1 VLAGNLNLS
10 NTTNP
15 QLVFWTKGQLWYR
28 SRFRVQY
35 STDGGLGW
43 SDLTGWNFDWN
54 SDWTRVQVSLQSL
67 TNRSVR
73 LGFVTWNEYGTA
85 PAQSLWLDN
94 VAIKDMPAAV
104 TLQTPEPGLRSVN
117 LSWTASTL
125 GSAFKRY
132 EVYRSTSPDV
142 SWTATRIGSFTN
154 AAVTNLTDSGLSIGA
169 TYYYRVYT
177 VDTND
182 LYIPSNE
189 RSATTV
195 PVVLPLTDAF
205 DTVDQWVTTGT
216 WGISPGGRT
225 GTCLTDSPG
234 GDYANSSDSYA
245 LTAVNLT
252 GSTWPVLRFWDRYRL
267 ANGDWARVEVS
278 TDGNNWSA
286 VYGAYGVRE
295 QWQEQIIDLSPWKN
309 QSNLRIRF
317 HIWTDGSTTED
328 GWYIDDLQ
336 IVEHTPA
343 TINLPFVDG
352 FESDLTNWLHSSWA
366 QDTNGPYAG
375 SYAVRDVP
383 GRMNPDT
390 GYALVLAGNLNLS
403 NTTNPQLVFWTKG
416 QLWYRSRFRVQYST
430 DGGLGWSDLTG
441 WNYDW
446 NSDWTRVQVSLQSL
460 TNRSVR
466 LRFVTWN
473 EYGTA
478 PAQSLWLDNVA
489 IEEPPPPVVL
499 DPPSDIT
506 PNSIRLTWSE
516 TTLTNFKAYRVYR
529 SESPDVSEGSVLLAV
544 ITNKAMTTFTDTG
557 LMARKTYYYRIYVYN
572 QNDTGIGSNL
582 GTATTAG
589 VQLPFADGFETN
601 QPGWTFTG
609 TWTIWP
615 GVGRNGSAALVD
627 SPADYPNN
635 SSHFAQFAVDLRGLS
650 WPVLRFWDRH
660 AIANN
665 DWGRV
670 FVSGNGGASWTCV
683 YGVSETRTN
692 WLEQTI
698 DLSPWKNSDQVW
710 IRFQMNTD
718 GSTQNDGWYVDDV
731 SVEDYTPPPAIYP
744 VFENFESGLDNWLHS
759 SWAVD
764 TNMPYAGLYAVR
776 DTVPARIPPDAQLAL
791 VFAREINLSNAVN
804 PALTFWVRGQLWY
817 RTRFRAQASTDGGVN
832 WNDLVGLNYDWNQ
845 GWTRLQVPLT
855 SYTNRTIR
863 LRFIVWSEWGTAP
876 DQDLFLDNIGI
887 GEPAP
892 GAPTL
897 ASPANFAIVGV
908 ARPTLVVSNAVDY
921 QGDPLTYR
929 FEVYAD
935 PALSDLVAQ
944 VPTVASG
951 SETTAWTVDT
961 DLPNNAQ
968 FWWRCCATDGTN
980 LGPWM
985 ATATFYVNE
994 TNRPPEAPVI
1004 AGPPQGLIL
1013 TNLDVLLLWYP
1024 SAGDPDEGDRVV
1036 SYHLQVADNLA
1047 FALPV
1052 INVTNIP
1059 AIEVP
1064 PGSNWVLSL
1073 PLNSLPGAQNLVWR
1087 TLYYWRI
1094 SAQDQRGL
1102 SSAWSAPWPLQ
1113 YGPPAPKPGTITGIR
1128 REPDGRLT
1136 IEWTGASGLVY
1147 IEFSPTLDPADWYTV
1162 AGPLQGTNW
1171 TFMPI
1176 PGTTSGFYR
1185 LRSE

>member
-1 VLAGNLNLS
+1 VLDQITSHSIRVSWPVTSDPTFAAYAVFRSTTPGVGINSTLVAWI
-10 NTTNP
+10 TNP
-15 QLVFWTKGQLWYR
+15 T
-28 SRFRVQY
+28 
-35 STDGGLGW
+35 T
-43 SDLTGWNFDWN
+43 T
-54 SDWTRVQVSLQSL
+54 
-67 TNRSVR
+67 
-73 LGFVTWNEYGTA
+73 
-85 PAQSLWLDN
+85 
-94 VAIKDMPAAV
+94 
-104 TLQTPEPGLRSVN
+104 
-117 LSWTASTL
+117 
-125 GSAFKRY
+125 
-132 EVYRSTSPDV
+132 
-142 SWTATRIGSFTN
+142 SFTD
-154 AAVTNLTDSGLSIGA
+154 TNLALNTL
-169 TYYYRVYT
+169 YYYRVYVVNPYGT
-177 VDTND
+177 FSPDSITE
-182 LYIPSNE
+182 S
-189 RSATTV
+189 SARTLNN
-195 PVVLPLTDAF
+195 PLPFSDGFEGSL
-205 DTVDQWVTTGT
+205 QSWNLTGT
-216 WGISPGGRT
+216 WGIQTNEAHSGLA
-225 GTCLTDSPG
+225 CLSDSPG
-234 GDYANSSDSYA
+234 FSYTNNSDSYA
-245 LTAVNLT
+245 QTAVDLT

-403 NTTNPQLVFWTKG
+403 NTSNPQLVFWTKG

-441 WNYDW
+441 WNFDW

-791 VFAREINLSNAVN
+791 VFGREINLSNAVN

-944 VPTVASG
+944 VPAVASG

-1128 REPDGRLT
+1128 RGPDGRLT